1 MTTQF
6 FLNIVA
12 GNVYATDT
20 ATALPTR
27 YYIGLSTTA
36 PTITGTNVSEP
47 SGSGYARVELTT
59 LGKPSGGVV
68 TNSASVDF
76 PESTASWGTVTHFVI
91 YDALTGGNLL
101 QYGQLSTP
109 RSIEPATIMS
119 IPANY
124 LNLSVQN
131 PV

>member
-1 MTTQF
+1 MTTQY

-12 GNVYATDT
+12 GNVYGTDT
-20 ATALPTR
+20 GITLPTQ

-36 PTITGTNVSEP
+36 PTVTGTNVSEP
-47 SGSGYARVELTT
+47 SGAGYSRVELTT

-68 TNSASVDF
+68 TNTASVDF
-76 PESTASWGTVTHFVI
+76 PESTASWGTVTYFVI

-119 IPANY
+119 IPTNY

>member
-1 MTTQF
+1 MTTQY
-6 FLNIVA
+6 FLNVVA
-12 GNVYATDT
+12 GNVYGTDT
-20 ATALPTR
+20 GTALPTQ

-36 PTITGTNVSEP
+36 PTVTGMNVNEP
-47 SGSGYARVELTT
+47 SGAGYSRVALAS

-68 TNSASVDF
+68 TNTLSIDF
-76 PESTASWGTVTHFVI
+76 PESTASWGTVTYFVI

-119 IPANY
+119 IPTNY

>member
-1 MTTQF
+1 MTTQY

-12 GNVYATDT
+12 GNVYGTDVATT
-20 ATALPTR
+20 MPTH
-27 YYIGLSTTA
+27 YFIGLSTTA

-59 LGKPSGGVV
+59 LSKPSGGVV
-68 TNSASVDF
+68 TNTAAIDF
-76 PESTASWGTVTHFVI
+76 HESTASWGTVTHFVI

-119 IPANY
+119 IPVNY